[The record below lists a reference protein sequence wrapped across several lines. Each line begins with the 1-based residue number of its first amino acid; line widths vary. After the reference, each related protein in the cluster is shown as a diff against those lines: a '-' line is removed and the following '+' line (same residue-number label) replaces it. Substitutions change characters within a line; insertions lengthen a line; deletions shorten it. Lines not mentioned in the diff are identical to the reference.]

1 MSALPKGFRLSVA
14 SAGIKEPG
22 RPDMALLSCDG
33 EGAAAGTFTTNRVKA
48 APVKLTMKRLRTGRL
63 GAVVVNSGNANAC
76 TGARGMRD
84 AEETAFLVAGGLGV
98 PENRVA
104 VCSTGVIGVPLPMSR
119 IRPALASLTGGL
131 GTASLRDAAEAIMTT
146 DTFPKFISRKVRVG
160 GRQGVIS
167 AIAKGAGMIEPSMA
181 TMLCFVMTD
190 VAVESGALKAGLREA
205 VEGSFNRITVDGHR
219 STNDTV
225 LALSGGGL
233 GNRPLREGAPGYA
246 AFRKALS
253 DVCRELSEL
262 IVRDGEG
269 ATKLVEVV
277 VTGARTDDEAK
288 RGARAVANSL
298 LVKTALYGND
308 PNWGRI
314 VSILGASGI
323 QVREDGMDV
332 SFGRVKVVAGGVAT
346 GRSGARE
353 LRKKRVTVKAGLG
366 VGKGSAR
373 VLTCDLTEEYVRIN
387 AEYTT

>member
-1 MSALPKGFRLSVA
+1 
-14 SAGIKEPG
+14 
-22 RPDMALLSCDG
+22 
-33 EGAAAGTFTTNRVKA
+33 
-48 APVKLTMKRLRTGRL
+48 
-63 GAVVVNSGNANAC
+63 
-76 TGARGMRD
+76 
-84 AEETAFLVAGGLGV
+84 
-98 PENRVA
+98 
-104 VCSTGVIGVPLPMSR
+104 
-119 IRPALASLTGGL
+119 
-131 GTASLRDAAEAIMTT
+131 
-146 DTFPKFISRKVRVG
+146 
-160 GRQGVIS
+160 
-167 AIAKGAGMIEPSMA
+167 
-181 TMLCFVMTD
+181 
-190 VAVESGALKAGLREA
+190 
-205 VEGSFNRITVDGHR
+205 VDGHR

-253 DVCRELSEL
+253 DVCLALAEL

-308 PNWGRI
+308 PNWGRV

-323 QVREDGMDV
+323 RVREDRMDV
-332 SFGRVKVVAGGVAT
+332 SFGRVKVVAGGVTT

-353 LRKKRVTVKAGLG
+353 LRKKRVIVKAGLG

>member
-1 MSALPKGFRLSVA
+1 
-14 SAGIKEPG
+14 
-22 RPDMALLSCDG
+22 
-33 EGAAAGTFTTNRVKA
+33 
-48 APVKLTMKRLRTGRL
+48 
-63 GAVVVNSGNANAC
+63 
-76 TGARGMRD
+76 MRD
-84 AEETAFLVAGGLGV
+84 ATETAALVAGGLDI
-98 PENRVA
+98 PEHRVA

-119 IRPALASLTGGL
+119 IRPAVQSLTEGLGSASLK
-131 GTASLRDAAEAIMTT
+131 DAAEAIMTT
-146 DTFPKFISRKVRVG
+146 DTFPKFLSTKVRVG

-167 AIAKGAGMIEPSMA
+167 AIAKGAGMIEPDMA

-190 VAVESGALKAGLREA
+190 IAVEGGALKRTLGEA
-205 VEGSFNRITVDGHR
+205 VEASFNRITVDGHR

-225 LALSGGGL
+225 LVLASGSL
-233 GNRPLREGAPGYA
+233 GNRPLREGTPGYST
-246 AFRKALS
+246 FRKALS
-253 DVCRELSEL
+253 DICLGLSEL
-262 IVRDGEG
+262 IVSDGEG
-269 ATKLVEVV
+269 ATKLVEVIV
-277 VTGARTDDEAK
+277 SGARTDQEAK

-323 QVREDGMDV
+323 QVREERIDV

-353 LRKKRVTVKAGLG
+353 LRKKRVTVRAGLG